1 MAFVNDE
8 DGINIGMT
16 VFDSGVNLLFLC
28 DIIVQFFTAFY
39 DSDYN
44 IVDQRKVSFS
54 CLQIISDDCVQ
65 LFDWLANY

>member
-8 DGINIGMT
+8 NGINIGMT
-16 VFDSGVNLLFLC
+16 VFDSGVNLLVLC

-44 IVDQRKVSFS
+44 IVDQRNVSFS
-54 CLQIISDDCVQ
+54 RPLIK
-65 LFDWLANY
+65 YR

>member
-1 MAFVNDE
+1 MAFVND
-8 DGINIGMT
+8 DGMNIGMT

-44 IVDQRKVSFS
+44 IVDQRKVSFYP
-54 CLQIISDDCVQ
+54 Q
-65 LFDWLANY
+65 LMV

>member
-1 MAFVNDE
+1 MAFVND
-8 DGINIGMT
+8 DGMNIGMT

-44 IVDQRKVSFS
+44 IVDQRKVSFFFE
-54 CLQIISDDCVQ
+54 LMV
-65 LFDWLANY
+65 

>member
-1 MAFVNDE
+1 MAFVND
-8 DGINIGMT
+8 DGMNIGMT

-44 IVDQRKVSFS
+44 IVDQRKVSFFQE
-54 CLQIISDDCVQ
+54 LI
-65 LFDWLANY
+65 N

>member
-1 MAFVNDE
+1 MAFVND
-8 DGINIGMT
+8 DGMNVGMT

-44 IVDQRKVSFS
+44 IVDQRKVSS
-54 CLQIISDDCVQ
+54 SPQ
-65 LFDWLANY
+65 LMV

>member
-1 MAFVNDE
+1 MAFVND
-8 DGINIGMT
+8 DGMNIGMT

-44 IVDQRKVSFS
+44 IVDQRKVSFFPK
-54 CLQIISDDCVQ
+54 LM
-65 LFDWLANY
+65 F